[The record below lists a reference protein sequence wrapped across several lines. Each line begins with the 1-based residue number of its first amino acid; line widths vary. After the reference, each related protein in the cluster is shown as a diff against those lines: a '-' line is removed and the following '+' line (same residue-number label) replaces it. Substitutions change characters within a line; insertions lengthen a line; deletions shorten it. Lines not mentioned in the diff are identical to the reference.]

1 MNRNR
6 FSCHD
11 PLVDEESFNLKKQTE
26 FQLLIEM
33 TVYKTSKNSIDVLG
47 RNLEK

>member
-11 PLVDEESFNLKKQTE
+11 PLVDEESFNLEKQTE
-26 FQLLIEM
+26 FRLFIEM
-33 TVYKTSKNSIDVLG
+33 AMSKTSKNSIDVLE
-47 RNLEK
+47 RNLEQ

>member
-1 MNRNR
+1 VNRNR

-11 PLVDEESFNLKKQTE
+11 PLVDEESFNLEKQTE
-26 FQLLIEM
+26 FQLFIEM
-33 TVYKTSKNSIDVLG
+33 TKTSKNSIDVLG